1 MLKYKQFYSSKNIQ
15 HLINEVVKCNHC
27 NLECTLIYEPIYFN
41 PTTPH
46 VIRQVKMDIYIYIFS
61 AILINKIL
69 INLNNMDQY
78 QLYSIEPLIR

>member
-15 HLINEVVKCNHC
+15 HLIDEVVKCNHC
-27 NLECTLIYEPIYFN
+27 NLECTLSYEHIYFN

-46 VIRQVKMDIYIYIFS
+46 VIRQVKVDKYHFS